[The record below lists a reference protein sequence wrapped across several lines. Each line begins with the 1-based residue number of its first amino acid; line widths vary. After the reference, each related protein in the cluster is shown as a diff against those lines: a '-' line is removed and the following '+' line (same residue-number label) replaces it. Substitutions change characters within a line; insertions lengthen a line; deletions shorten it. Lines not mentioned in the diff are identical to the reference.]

1 MSPKMEQKV
10 KRGRWRKVNSR
21 AKVLNIQIIEFVEKK
36 NHRRKYNL
44 IIIIINPSTGSY
56 KFPD

>member
-21 AKVLNIQIIEFVEKK
+21 AKILNIQIIEFVENK

-44 IIIIINPSTGSY
+44 IIIIINNNNKSQHW
-56 KFPD
+56 KL